1 MGGKPHSEIKV
12 QVFEFYV
19 MPFRFGFIQ
28 WKTSHRIDMIKGN
41 NAYIKDLVLKL

>member
-1 MGGKPHSEIKV
+1 MGGKPHFEIKV
-12 QVFEFYV
+12 QVFEFYA

-28 WKTSHRIDMIKGN
+28 WKTHRIDMIKGN